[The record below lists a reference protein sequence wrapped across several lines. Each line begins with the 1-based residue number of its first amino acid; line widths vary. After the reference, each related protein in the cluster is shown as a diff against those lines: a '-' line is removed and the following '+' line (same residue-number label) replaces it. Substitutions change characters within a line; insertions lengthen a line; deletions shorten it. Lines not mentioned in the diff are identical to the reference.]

1 MNKENRRDFLKKTG
15 LVGIGS
21 FINPFSVFSENQR
34 KFNKFQQNSYLIKNA
49 TILSMDDEIGDLASA
64 DILIKDGKIA
74 KLGNQIEIP
83 PGTETI
89 NAEGGILI
97 PGLIDC
103 HWHLWTSLLRSMAG
117 DSAEEGYFKMT
128 ARFSRLYTPEDMEL
142 AANYA
147 IAEAIYSGITC
158 ISDYNHNARSPEF
171 VKASFDAMTN
181 MGIRGHVSYGTYRD
195 MPGSTPTDFKG
206 INELKQLINLNS
218 KYKDIS
224 LGLGSRSA
232 NYQNIEK
239 DWERARELGLQITI
253 HASSNESQKDQIA
266 SLFRKNLLAEDV
278 NIIHGNAITPDEVK
292 MVENT
297 GASLTMTPYS
307 EMRIGYGLPKINELY
322 ESKIN
327 CCVGIDTTALTGN
340 AHLLDSLKLLQNLA
354 NANAKNEFY
363 LHPKEV
369 LKMATINGAKNLGI
383 DKETGSITPGKS
395 ADLVL
400 LKKSDI
406 NFSTGNKPYHLAIE
420 AALPENMKL
429 VMAKGKILKYDEQL
443 TSIDTNNL
451 IEQAKN
457 RFAEMEKE
465 IK

>member
-1 MNKENRRDFLKKTG
+1 MKNERRDFLKKTG
-15 LVGIGS
+15 LLGIGG
-21 FINPFSVFSENQR
+21 FISPFSVFSENQHKR
-34 KFNKFQQNSYLIKNA
+34 FQFQQNSYLIKNA
-49 TILSMDDEIGDLASA
+49 CVLSMDEEIGDFKSA
-64 DILIKDGKIA
+64 DVIIENGKITR
-74 KLGNQIEIP
+74 LGKNIEASSS
-83 PGTETI
+83 TETI

-128 ARFSRLYTPEDMEL
+128 ARYSRLYSPEDMKL
-142 AANYA
+142 AATYA
-147 IAEAIYSGITC
+147 IAEAVHSGITC
-158 ISDYNHNARSPEF
+158 ISDYNHNARSPQF
-171 VKASFDAMTN
+171 VQASFDAMAA

-195 MPGSTPTDFKG
+195 MPDSQPTDFKA
-206 INELKQLINLNS
+206 INELKQLINSNS

-224 LGLGSRSA
+224 LGLGSRSV
-232 NYQNIEK
+232 NYNNLEK
-239 DWERARELGLQITI
+239 DWKRARDLGLRITI
-253 HASSNESQKDQIA
+253 HASSNESQKGQIA
-266 SLFRKNLLAEDV
+266 SLFKKGLLAEDV

-292 MVENT
+292 MIEDT
-297 GASLTMTPYS
+297 GTSLTMTPYS

-322 ESKIN
+322 EANIN

-363 LHPKEV
+363 LHSKEV

-400 LKKSDI
+400 FKKSDI
-406 NFSTGNKPYHLAIE
+406 NFSTGNKPYHLVIE
-420 AALPENMKL
+420 AAFPENIDM
-429 VMAKGKILKYDEQL
+429 VMAKGKILKYDGKL
-443 TSIDTNNL
+443 TGINTNDL
-451 IEQAKN
+451 IIQAKN
-457 RFAEMEKE
+457 RFAEMEKD
-465 IK
+465 IN